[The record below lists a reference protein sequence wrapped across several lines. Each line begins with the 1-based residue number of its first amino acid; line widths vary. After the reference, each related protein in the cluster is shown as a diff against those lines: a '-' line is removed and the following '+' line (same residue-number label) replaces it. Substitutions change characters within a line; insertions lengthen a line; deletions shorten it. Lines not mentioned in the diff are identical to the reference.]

1 MRTVKEWQGSTDDA
15 MPPAS
20 VKRRILD
27 RQDNLCA
34 ISGMPFDGV
43 SRPEFDHIVPLWLGG
58 ENRESNLQAIHYAQ
72 HKNKT
77 KVEATVRAKVN
88 RIRNKE
94 LKLSKP
100 KSRPIPGSKASGWRK
115 RMDGTVERRT

>member
-1 MRTVKEWQGSTDDA
+1 

-27 RQDNLCA
+27 KQDNRCA
-34 ISGMPFDGV
+34 ITGLEFTPQDP
-43 SRPEFDHIVPLWLGG
+43 PEFDHIVAIWLKGK
-58 ENRESNLQAIHYAQ
+58 NCESNLQAIRKSVHSR
-72 HKNKT
+72 KT
-77 KVEATVRAKVN
+77 KTEATVRAKVN

-94 LKLSKP
+94 LKLNKP